1 MAQKESGGMELQ
13 ELQEEKAS
21 GIPQFLWEAPASQGT
36 MRFSFTATTV
46 TERRRWT
53 MRNQQSG
60 AQQKSKACS
69 TENREPLRK
78 TGYN

>member
-36 MRFSFTATTV
+36 MGFSFTATAV

-53 MRNQQSG
+53 MRNQQRVEPSRR
-60 AQQKSKACS
+60 ARLAALK
-69 TENREPLRK
+69 TEHL
-78 TGYN
+78 